1 MFPTYEEALNWIH
14 SRLRL
19 GIKPGLTRMNMMME
33 KLNFPE
39 KQIKTVHV
47 GGTNGKGS
55 TVTYLRCI
63 LEEAGLTVGT
73 FTSPYI
79 EQFNERISVNGIPI
93 ADEEIRELANRMY
106 PIVKEMDQLEI
117 GGPTEFEIITA
128 MSLYY
133 FAYVHKVDIVLYEVG
148 LGGRFDSTN
157 IISPLLS
164 IITSIGLDHT
174 AILGNTYAEIAFE
187 KAGIIKK
194 NTPII
199 TAVKQKEAEEVII
212 KKATDE
218 TAPIYLLNKHFMIE
232 NHQSILKGERF
243 SFKTAATKMQD
254 LHISMMGVHQT
265 ENASLAILAALLL
278 KQESFPQIKEE
289 AIRAGVMEA
298 KWPGRFEIISD
309 NPLIIL
315 DGAHNEEGVQALTEE
330 LTKRYPN
337 RKKRILFAALKDK
350 KTDKMIQ
357 QLDRIAE
364 RIVFVSFDYPRAATC
379 YELYEESNHPHKS
392 YAEEWK
398 QAINE
403 QVENIG
409 NDEIFV
415 ITGSLYFLSEV
426 KAYWKQKKRED
437 K

>member
-1 MFPTYEEALNWIH
+1 MFQTYEEALNWIH

-39 KQIKTVHV
+39 KLIKTVHI

-63 LEEAGLTVGT
+63 LESAGLNVGT

-93 ADEEIRELANRMY
+93 SDTEIKDLANKLY
-106 PIVKEMDQLEI
+106 PIVEEMDQTEM

-133 FAYVHKVDIVLYEVG
+133 FAYVNKVDLVIYEVG

-194 NTPII
+194 DTPVI
-199 TAVKQKEAEEVII
+199 TGVKQREAEEVIL
-212 KKATDE
+212 KKAAE
-218 TAPIYLLNKHFMIE
+218 ENAAVYLLSKHFMIE
-232 NHQSILKGERF
+232 NHQSILKGESF
-243 SFKTAATKMQD
+243 TFKTAAEKKEDM
-254 LHISMMGVHQT
+254 HISMMGVHQT
-265 ENASLAILAALLL
+265 ENASLAIMAAILL
-278 KQESFPQIKEE
+278 KKEYPQLKEE
-289 AIRAGVMEA
+289 MIRTGLVQA
-298 KWPGRFEIISD
+298 KWPGRFEIIAE
-309 NPLIIL
+309 NPLIVL

-330 LTKRYPN
+330 LTKRFST
-337 RKKRILFAALKDK
+337 RKKTVLFAALSDK

-357 QLDRIAE
+357 KLDHIANK
-364 RIVFVSFDYPRAATC
+364 IVFVSFDYPRAASC
-379 YELYEESNHPHKS
+379 YDLYKESTHPSKS
-392 YAEEWK
+392 YKEDWMK
-398 QAINE
+398 AIEE
-403 QVENIG
+403 QVEMIK
-409 NDEIFV
+409 EEEMLV

-426 KAYWKQKKRED
+426 KAYWKQKNK
-437 K
+437 